1 MIQLS
6 AIATAVFGQ
15 WHPAGDLALPRIG
28 MPAFDAL
35 AASVLRGQ
43 RAGGARAIDDRQRQ
57 LFAARGGHAQ
67 FQGSRAAL
75 AQPLMSHAT
84 ARPRHAGTSFESQA
98 SQGAD
103 SGCESQASR
112 TSRRY
117 EPGSLPSR
125 TGPQRLPT
133 IERDLCAPLKT
144 STDHVA

>member
-1 MIQLS
+1 
-6 AIATAVFGQ
+6 
-15 WHPAGDLALPRIG
+15 

-43 RAGGARAIDDRQRQ
+43 SAGGARAIDDRQRQ

-75 AQPLMSHAT
+75 AQPLMSHAK

-98 SQGAD
+98 SQGAG

-112 TSRRY
+112 DLSTLRA
-117 EPGSLPSR
+117 
-125 TGPQRLPT
+125 RLTAIPYRPATPT
-133 IERDLCAPLKT
+133 NN
-144 STDHVA
+144 